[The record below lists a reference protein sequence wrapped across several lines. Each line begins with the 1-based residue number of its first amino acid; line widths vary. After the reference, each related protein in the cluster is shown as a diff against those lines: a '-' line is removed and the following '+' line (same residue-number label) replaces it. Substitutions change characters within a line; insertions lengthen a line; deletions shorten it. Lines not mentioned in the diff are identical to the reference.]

1 MIEFIRI
8 HVLVNSYDQDLPW
21 DVLFYTLHV
30 LVLPT
35 AVIMAVLSG
44 VNLAKDVN
52 RSIRIKKKS
61 TACAGCCSLPAQTTD
76 SFVGSRGVG
85 SSSQIRF
92 EQKSNFVLIQAR
104 HVGIK
109 KAFAQWHL
117 WNISHIT
124 ESQCSSQCL

>member
-52 RSIRIKKKS
+52 RSIRIKKKHRLRRLLQPAS
-61 TACAGCCSLPAQTTD
+61 TDNGFLCWQPGCWLLVSD
-76 SFVGSRGVG
+76 
-85 SSSQIRF
+85 
-92 EQKSNFVLIQAR
+92 
-104 HVGIK
+104 
-109 KAFAQWHL
+109 
-117 WNISHIT
+117 
-124 ESQCSSQCL
+124 

>member
-1 MIEFIRI
+1 MIEFTRI

-52 RSIRIKKKS
+52 RSIRIKKS

-117 WNISHIT
+117 WNISHVT

>member
-52 RSIRIKKKS
+52 RSIRIKK
-61 TACAGCCSLPAQTTD
+61 APPAQAAAACQH
-76 SFVGSRGVG
+76 RQRIPLLAAGVLAPRLRLDLNRRVIL
-85 SSSQIRF
+85 S
-92 EQKSNFVLIQAR
+92 
-104 HVGIK
+104 
-109 KAFAQWHL
+109 
-117 WNISHIT
+117 
-124 ESQCSSQCL
+124 